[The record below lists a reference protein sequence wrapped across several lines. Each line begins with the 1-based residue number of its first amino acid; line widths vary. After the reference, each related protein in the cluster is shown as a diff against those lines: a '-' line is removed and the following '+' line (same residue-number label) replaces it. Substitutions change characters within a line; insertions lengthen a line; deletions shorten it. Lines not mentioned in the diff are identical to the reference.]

1 MPRRLTAGNSDM
13 AQDDRVTGHG
23 RGQVTVPQLRSPAAL
38 PRLLNIDQVAAHLGG
53 TTRHIRRLVAER
65 RIPYLK
71 VGRFVRFD
79 PAAVALWLDGARREP
94 GDFWQGVPRRH
105 TGSVR

>member
-1 MPRRLTAGNSDM
+1 MSKKVTAGIADT
-13 AQDDRVTGHG
+13 AQGDQTTSHG
-23 RGQVTVPQLRSPAAL
+23 RGQATAPQLRSPATL
-38 PRLLNIDQVAAHLGG
+38 PRLLNIDEVAAHLGV

-79 PAAVALWLDGARREP
+79 PAAVAVWLDGARREP

>member
-1 MPRRLTAGNSDM
+1 MSRKLTAANSGKALRDG
-13 AQDDRVTGHG
+13 ARSEGA
-23 RGQVTVPQLRSPAAL
+23 GQTSVALLRTPAAL
-38 PRLLNIDQVAAHLGG
+38 PRLLNIDEVAGHPGVTA
-53 TTRHIRRLVAER
+53 RHVRRLVAER

-79 PAAVALWLDGARREP
+79 PAAVAAWLDAARHEP
-94 GDFWQGVPRRH
+94 GDYWQGVPRRH